1 MSDRITFSCSECSG
15 KLAVPS
21 STAGKRIRCPKCQ
34 GIATVPAVKSSPVE
48 RRPAVA
54 KRKTSDP
61 QRAVRSS
68 ENGRAQNLRPKER
81 KREEPFEDSWL
92 SEDLSQNQG
101 DALWD
106 DYGYGNGTGTSQGLP
121 PRTKKKRQE
130 TSDRPIPRGNGYEP
144 PPPARSYGSGVS
156 AGPMVAGILMMV
168 GAAVWFFAGLAAGVI
183 FFYPPVLFVLG
194 IISFFKGLFGSD

>member
-1 MSDRITFSCSECSG
+1 MSDRITFSCSECFG

-21 STAGKRIRCPKCQ
+21 STAGKRIRCPKCK
-34 GIATVPAVKSSPVE
+34 GVAMVPAAASSPVE
-48 RRPAVA
+48 TRTPAP

-61 QRAVRSS
+61 QRAARSS
-68 ENGRAQNLRPKER
+68 ASGRGERVSPQKR
-81 KREEPFEDSWL
+81 KREEPTEDSWL
-92 SEDLSQNQG
+92 NEDLSQNQG

-106 DYGYGNGTGTSQGLP
+106 DYGYGAGTAQALP
-121 PRTKKKRQE
+121 PRTKKKRPE
-130 TSDRPIPRGNGYEP
+130 TSDRPILRGDGYEA

>member
-1 MSDRITFSCSECSG
+1 MSDRITFSCSDCFG

-21 STAGKRIRCPKCQ
+21 SAAGKKIRCPKCQ
-34 GIATVPAVKSSPVE
+34 GVATVPAAIFSPFE
-48 RRPAVA
+48 DMPAVP
-54 KRKTSDP
+54 KRKTSEP
-61 QRAVRSS
+61 QRAARDAA
-68 ENGRAQNLRPKER
+68 NGRAENVRRQKR
-81 KREEPFEDSWL
+81 KREEPSENAWL
-92 SEDLSQNQG
+92 DEDLSRNQG
-101 DALWD
+101 DDLWD
-106 DYGYGNGTGTSQGLP
+106 GYGNGAGISQALP
-121 PRTKKKRQE
+121 PRTKKKRPE
-130 TSDRPIPRGNGYEP
+130 TSDRPILRGNGYEA